1 MPIEEKKQVSKSGHN
16 FLLEG
21 REKMSVSGVN
31 DVDIFNPDMIV
42 VQTEMGMLTVK
53 GADLH
58 INKLNLE
65 ASELIIEGEIAS
77 CIYSDKQVNQGG
89 SLLSKI
95 FK

>member
-1 MPIEEKKQVSKSGHN
+1 MPIEEKKQVLKAGHN
-16 FLLEG
+16 FLLEN
-21 REKMSVSGVN
+21 REKMSISGVI

-42 VQTEMGMLTVK
+42 AQTEMGMLTVK
-53 GADLH
+53 GSDLH

-65 ASELIIEGEIAS
+65 ASELIIEGEIES
-77 CIYSDKQVNQGG
+77 CAYSDKTANSAS

>member
-1 MPIEEKKQVSKSGHN
+1 MPIEEKKVVSKTGHN
-16 FLLEG
+16 FLLEN
-21 REKMSVSGVN
+21 RERMSVSGVV

-53 GADLH
+53 GVDLH

-65 ASELIIEGEIAS
+65 SAELIIDGEIAS
-77 CIYSDKQVNQGG
+77 CIYSDKVNNSG
-89 SLLSKI
+89 SSFISKI

>member
-1 MPIEEKKQVSKSGHN
+1 MPIEEKKTVSKAGHN
-16 FLLEG
+16 FLLEN
-21 REKMSVSGVN
+21 RERMSVSGVV

-65 ASELIIEGEIAS
+65 SSELIIDGEISS
-77 CIYSDKQVNQGG
+77 CIYSDKAINNSG
-89 SLLSKI
+89 SFISKI